1 MPELLQPLRQTI
13 RYAALILITCMLA
26 APAPARAQ
34 TQVDL
39 QLVLAVDV
47 SGSVNQTRFILQRE
61 GYAEAFRNPKVLNAI
76 RSGMSQAIAV
86 TMFQWTGPRLQVH
99 VVPWMVIRDEASAN
113 AFAAAVEGAPR
124 ALFSG
129 GTSLSGAIDFG
140 MRILSFSDLTAARR
154 VIDVSGDGSNNAG
167 RPVQLARDDAV
178 AAGVTI
184 NGLPIPWLE
193 YQLDRYF
200 YDYVIG
206 GPGAFVIGAETYEQ
220 FGDAILRK
228 LILEIAGTS
237 PSTET
242 ASLGAMFKPV
252 LKNSLAQR

>member
-1 MPELLQPLRQTI
+1 MFAGPV
-13 RYAALILITCMLA
+13 
-26 APAPARAQ
+26 RAE

-47 SGSVNQTRFILQRE
+47 SGSVNQTRFVLQRE

-124 ALFSG
+124 VLFSG

-140 MRILSFSDLTAARR
+140 VRIMPFSDVTAARR

-178 AAGVTI
+178 AAGITI

-193 YQLDRYF
+193 YQLDKYF

-206 GPGAFVIGAETYEQ
+206 GPGAFVIGAESYEQ
-220 FGDAILRK
+220 FGDAIVRK
-228 LILEIAGTS
+228 LILEIAGAE

-252 LKNSLAQR
+252 AKSSLARR